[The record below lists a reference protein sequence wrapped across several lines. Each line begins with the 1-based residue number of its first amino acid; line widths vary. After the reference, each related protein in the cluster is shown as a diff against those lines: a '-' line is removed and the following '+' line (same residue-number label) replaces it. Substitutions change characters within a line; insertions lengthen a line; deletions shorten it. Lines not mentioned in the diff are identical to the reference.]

1 MQIRR
6 HFVYDL
12 PPEAEQ
18 ASAGDVISRLSVP
31 TLINDGND
39 DEILPNSLHAETDEN
54 RLVYKKV
61 IFRTLMVYIYVKQRL
76 RF

>member
-12 PPEAEQ
+12 SPEAEQ
-18 ASAGDVISRLSVP
+18 ESAGDVISRLSVP

-39 DEILPNSLHAETDEN
+39 DEILPNSFHAQMEQNTVS
-54 RLVYKKV
+54 LLK
-61 IFRTLMVYIYVKQRL
+61 IYIEFPAPVLKL
-76 RF
+76 

>member
-18 ASAGDVISRLSVP
+18 ASVGDVISRLSVP

-39 DEILPNSLHAETDEN
+39 DEILPNSLHAETEQN
-54 RLVYKKV
+54 RLVHERL
-61 IFRTLMVYIYVKQRL
+61 IFCLLIYM
-76 RF
+76 

>member
-12 PPEAEQ
+12 PPEVEQ

-39 DEILPNSLHAETDEN
+39 DEILPNSFHAETEQN
-54 RLVYKKV
+54 RLVP
-61 IFRTLMVYIYVKQRL
+61 QR
-76 RF
+76 FI